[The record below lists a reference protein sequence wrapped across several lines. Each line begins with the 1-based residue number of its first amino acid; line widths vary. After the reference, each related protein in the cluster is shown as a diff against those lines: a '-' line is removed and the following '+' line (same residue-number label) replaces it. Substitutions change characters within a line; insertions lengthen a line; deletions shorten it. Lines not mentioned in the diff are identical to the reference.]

1 MQLDYLKTTKQVAKM
16 LGCTTRNVALLVKGK
31 KLNPIKVL
39 ENGSFLFNVKDV
51 EFYLL
56 KLRNHE

>member
-1 MQLDYLKTTKQVAKM
+1 MNLDYLKTTKEVAKM
-16 LGCTTRNVALLVKGK
+16 LGCTTRNVALLVKSK

>member
-16 LGCTTRNVALLVKGK
+16 LGCTTRNVALLVKSK

>member
-1 MQLDYLKTTKQVAKM
+1 MNLDYLKTTKQVAKM
-16 LGCTTRNVALLVKGK
+16 LGCTTRNVTLLVKGK